1 MARKK
6 RFAPNDNNLA
16 IAYYRFSSHS
26 QNDASIDQQRDLAHE
41 WADAHGFKIVQ
52 EYEDAAISGTTDA
65 RPGFQ
70 QMLSEVAKIRPH
82 TLIMWKT
89 DRLGRDKY
97 VLAMAK
103 KKIRDAGCEIHLLAE
118 HIPTEGPEGVLIEGL
133 MEAMAEYYSRQ
144 LSQNIQRGMDYN
156 AQHALYNGHKLFGY
170 DVDRS
175 TKKYIPDPNTAPFV
189 QWAFGEYAS
198 GKPLKTI
205 AEEMNAQGLRTPRN
219 AKFSVNMLNK
229 MLKNRAYIGEY
240 HHGDITVAGGMPV
253 LVDEATFDRAQRR
266 FAENKRKGSQ
276 RAHGMDD
283 AEAPRYWLTG
293 KLYCGEC
300 GSTMQGVS
308 GTSKTGRKYYYY
320 YCSAQRRKECHLH
333 KARKQDLE
341 DMVLFALHNIV
352 DDEEN
357 VVALALDAAEY
368 YEKSHNDTAYLEA
381 LEAKR
386 REVEK
391 SLANLVKVIEKGV
404 VSDAVTERLT
414 QLEEQ
419 KSALNDA
426 IGTENVRVSLCE
438 DRHSIQAYFD
448 KFLHADVNDPEIRD
462 QVFEYFVDK
471 VYLYDDKLVVSMW
484 FSEDDK
490 QEITWRDWFSLDEYW
505 TDESPFV
512 KGGGV
517 EFDCFPLGS
526 TKQVLDEHLFLQRR
540 LRREMFALIHNRKAP
555 SWEETRD
562 GAFSRYSYKAKPV
575 SLPRRAS
582 VRHADYV
589 GMFSAHDSTGAVAA
603 DQLIHLI
610 RRRKVEV
617 KFDRVLQAGGT
628 EAVTETAASV
638 TDAQTAFTFTDSGIT
653 VEGSSDG
660 YECNGTVL
668 TIDAAGTYLL
678 SGSCTDGS
686 VKIKKGT
693 TGVRLILSG
702 LSLTSADT
710 APITCNKSSEVV
722 IVAADGTENVLTDA
736 AANNDE
742 SNSGNE
748 NAENAV
754 IKCKDG
760 SAVTLCGAGTLT
772 LNAYGKNGIKSG
784 ATTAEEGEA
793 SLTIR
798 ELTLNINASVNDA
811 INAEQYLAV
820 ESGTLNLATADVA
833 LHCDLIMDIGAEGT
847 DGPTIA
853 IAEACEGIEAAA
865 LSIRSGD
872 ISIVC
877 TDDCLN
883 AANSDLANYD
893 FAINISGGTI
903 VAYTTAG
910 DGFDSNGS
918 LTISGGSAGMGMNLS
933 TTQAYVTFGSAGIS
947 GTGNMGG
954 QPGSFGGMQPP
965 QNGGQPKSD
974 SKVSGNFQP
983 SDDFRPGDMTSNN
996 ISAAT
1001 ATAQAGSD
1009 NSSGNAI

>member
-1 MARKK
+1 
-6 RFAPNDNNLA
+6 
-16 IAYYRFSSHS
+16 
-26 QNDASIDQQRDLAHE
+26 
-41 WADAHGFKIVQ
+41 
-52 EYEDAAISGTTDA
+52 
-65 RPGFQ
+65 
-70 QMLSEVAKIRPH
+70 
-82 TLIMWKT
+82 
-89 DRLGRDKY
+89 
-97 VLAMAK
+97 
-103 KKIRDAGCEIHLLAE
+103 
-118 HIPTEGPEGVLIEGL
+118 
-133 MEAMAEYYSRQ
+133 
-144 LSQNIQRGMDYN
+144 
-156 AQHALYNGHKLFGY
+156 
-170 DVDRS
+170 
-175 TKKYIPDPNTAPFV
+175 
-189 QWAFGEYAS
+189 
-198 GKPLKTI
+198 
-205 AEEMNAQGLRTPRN
+205 
-219 AKFSVNMLNK
+219 
-229 MLKNRAYIGEY
+229 
-240 HHGDITVAGGMPV
+240 
-253 LVDEATFDRAQRR
+253 
-266 FAENKRKGSQ
+266 
-276 RAHGMDD
+276 
-283 AEAPRYWLTG
+283 
-293 KLYCGEC
+293 
-300 GSTMQGVS
+300 
-308 GTSKTGRKYYYY
+308 
-320 YCSAQRRKECHLH
+320 
-333 KARKQDLE
+333 
-341 DMVLFALHNIV
+341 
-352 DDEEN
+352 
-357 VVALALDAAEY
+357 
-368 YEKSHNDTAYLEA
+368 
-381 LEAKR
+381 
-386 REVEK
+386 
-391 SLANLVKVIEKGV
+391 
-404 VSDAVTERLT
+404 
-414 QLEEQ
+414 
-419 KSALNDA
+419 
-426 IGTENVRVSLCE
+426 
-438 DRHSIQAYFD
+438 
-448 KFLHADVNDPEIRD
+448 
-462 QVFEYFVDK
+462 
-471 VYLYDDKLVVSMW
+471 
-484 FSEDDK
+484 
-490 QEITWRDWFSLDEYW
+490 
-505 TDESPFV
+505 
-512 KGGGV
+512 
-517 EFDCFPLGS
+517 
-526 TKQVLDEHLFLQRR
+526 
-540 LRREMFALIHNRKAP
+540 
-555 SWEETRD
+555 
-562 GAFSRYSYKAKPV
+562 
-575 SLPRRAS
+575 
-582 VRHADYV
+582 
-589 GMFSAHDSTGAVAA
+589 MFSAHDSTGAVAA

-617 KFDRVLQAGGT
+617 KFNRVLQAGGT

-710 APITCNKSSEVV
+710 APITCNKSSEAV

-748 NAENAV
+748 IAEN
-754 IKCKDG
+754 
-760 SAVTLCGAGTLT
+760 AVTLCGAGTLT

-853 IAEACEGIEAAA
+853 IAEVCEGIEAAV

-893 FAINISGGTI
+893 FAINISGGNVTVWSGGNADNQPLDADGTI
-903 VAYTTAG
+903 AIT
-910 DGFDSNGS
+910 
-918 LTISGGSAGMGMNLS
+918 GGSAGMGMNLS

-996 ISAAT
+996 SMSSGGSAPSDGFGASLISAGSIMTILDPSGSTVYSADLNTDKTYTLSADSISAAA
-1001 ATAQAGSD
+1001 ATAQAGTSTAQNGGQPGQMPGSGSQPGQPGEGQQPGGDPPAMPGSD

>member
-1 MARKK
+1 M
-6 RFAPNDNNLA
+6 
-16 IAYYRFSSHS
+16 
-26 QNDASIDQQRDLAHE
+26 
-41 WADAHGFKIVQ
+41 
-52 EYEDAAISGTTDA
+52 
-65 RPGFQ
+65 
-70 QMLSEVAKIRPH
+70 
-82 TLIMWKT
+82 
-89 DRLGRDKY
+89 
-97 VLAMAK
+97 
-103 KKIRDAGCEIHLLAE
+103 
-118 HIPTEGPEGVLIEGL
+118 
-133 MEAMAEYYSRQ
+133 
-144 LSQNIQRGMDYN
+144 
-156 AQHALYNGHKLFGY
+156 
-170 DVDRS
+170 
-175 TKKYIPDPNTAPFV
+175 
-189 QWAFGEYAS
+189 
-198 GKPLKTI
+198 
-205 AEEMNAQGLRTPRN
+205 
-219 AKFSVNMLNK
+219 
-229 MLKNRAYIGEY
+229 
-240 HHGDITVAGGMPV
+240 
-253 LVDEATFDRAQRR
+253 
-266 FAENKRKGSQ
+266 
-276 RAHGMDD
+276 
-283 AEAPRYWLTG
+283 
-293 KLYCGEC
+293 
-300 GSTMQGVS
+300 
-308 GTSKTGRKYYYY
+308 
-320 YCSAQRRKECHLH
+320 
-333 KARKQDLE
+333 
-341 DMVLFALHNIV
+341 
-352 DDEEN
+352 
-357 VVALALDAAEY
+357 
-368 YEKSHNDTAYLEA
+368 
-381 LEAKR
+381 
-386 REVEK
+386 
-391 SLANLVKVIEKGV
+391 
-404 VSDAVTERLT
+404 
-414 QLEEQ
+414 
-419 KSALNDA
+419 
-426 IGTENVRVSLCE
+426 
-438 DRHSIQAYFD
+438 
-448 KFLHADVNDPEIRD
+448 
-462 QVFEYFVDK
+462 
-471 VYLYDDKLVVSMW
+471 
-484 FSEDDK
+484 
-490 QEITWRDWFSLDEYW
+490 
-505 TDESPFV
+505 
-512 KGGGV
+512 
-517 EFDCFPLGS
+517 
-526 TKQVLDEHLFLQRR
+526 
-540 LRREMFALIHNRKAP
+540 
-555 SWEETRD
+555 
-562 GAFSRYSYKAKPV
+562 
-575 SLPRRAS
+575 
-582 VRHADYV
+582 
-589 GMFSAHDSTGAVAA
+589 
-603 DQLIHLI
+603 
-610 RRRKVEV
+610 
-617 KFDRVLQAGGT
+617 
-628 EAVTETAASV
+628 
-638 TDAQTAFTFTDSGIT
+638 
-653 VEGSSDG
+653 
-660 YECNGTVL
+660 
-668 TIDAAGTYLL
+668 
-678 SGSCTDGS
+678 
-686 VKIKKGT
+686 
-693 TGVRLILSG
+693 RLILSG

>member
-1 MARKK
+1 
-6 RFAPNDNNLA
+6 
-16 IAYYRFSSHS
+16 
-26 QNDASIDQQRDLAHE
+26 
-41 WADAHGFKIVQ
+41 
-52 EYEDAAISGTTDA
+52 
-65 RPGFQ
+65 
-70 QMLSEVAKIRPH
+70 
-82 TLIMWKT
+82 
-89 DRLGRDKY
+89 
-97 VLAMAK
+97 
-103 KKIRDAGCEIHLLAE
+103 
-118 HIPTEGPEGVLIEGL
+118 
-133 MEAMAEYYSRQ
+133 
-144 LSQNIQRGMDYN
+144 
-156 AQHALYNGHKLFGY
+156 
-170 DVDRS
+170 
-175 TKKYIPDPNTAPFV
+175 
-189 QWAFGEYAS
+189 
-198 GKPLKTI
+198 
-205 AEEMNAQGLRTPRN
+205 
-219 AKFSVNMLNK
+219 
-229 MLKNRAYIGEY
+229 
-240 HHGDITVAGGMPV
+240 
-253 LVDEATFDRAQRR
+253 
-266 FAENKRKGSQ
+266 
-276 RAHGMDD
+276 
-283 AEAPRYWLTG
+283 
-293 KLYCGEC
+293 
-300 GSTMQGVS
+300 
-308 GTSKTGRKYYYY
+308 
-320 YCSAQRRKECHLH
+320 
-333 KARKQDLE
+333 
-341 DMVLFALHNIV
+341 
-352 DDEEN
+352 
-357 VVALALDAAEY
+357 
-368 YEKSHNDTAYLEA
+368 
-381 LEAKR
+381 
-386 REVEK
+386 
-391 SLANLVKVIEKGV
+391 
-404 VSDAVTERLT
+404 
-414 QLEEQ
+414 
-419 KSALNDA
+419 
-426 IGTENVRVSLCE
+426 
-438 DRHSIQAYFD
+438 
-448 KFLHADVNDPEIRD
+448 
-462 QVFEYFVDK
+462 
-471 VYLYDDKLVVSMW
+471 
-484 FSEDDK
+484 
-490 QEITWRDWFSLDEYW
+490 
-505 TDESPFV
+505 
-512 KGGGV
+512 
-517 EFDCFPLGS
+517 
-526 TKQVLDEHLFLQRR
+526 
-540 LRREMFALIHNRKAP
+540 
-555 SWEETRD
+555 
-562 GAFSRYSYKAKPV
+562 
-575 SLPRRAS
+575 
-582 VRHADYV
+582 
-589 GMFSAHDSTGAVAA
+589 MFSAHDSTGAVAA

-702 LSLTSADT
+702 LSLISADT

-798 ELTLNINASVNDA
+798 ELTLSINASVNDA

-893 FAINISGGTI
+893 FAINISGGNVT
-903 VAYTTAG
+903 VW
-910 DGFDSNGS
+910 
-918 LTISGGSAGMGMNLS
+918 SGGNADNQPLDADGTIAITGGTVLAAGSSAGMGMNLS

-947 GTGNMGG
+947 GMGNMGG

-983 SDDFRPGDMTSNN
+983 SDDFRPGDMASNN

-1001 ATAQAGSD
+1001 ATAQPGSG

>member
-1 MARKK
+1 
-6 RFAPNDNNLA
+6 
-16 IAYYRFSSHS
+16 
-26 QNDASIDQQRDLAHE
+26 
-41 WADAHGFKIVQ
+41 
-52 EYEDAAISGTTDA
+52 
-65 RPGFQ
+65 
-70 QMLSEVAKIRPH
+70 
-82 TLIMWKT
+82 
-89 DRLGRDKY
+89 
-97 VLAMAK
+97 
-103 KKIRDAGCEIHLLAE
+103 
-118 HIPTEGPEGVLIEGL
+118 
-133 MEAMAEYYSRQ
+133 
-144 LSQNIQRGMDYN
+144 
-156 AQHALYNGHKLFGY
+156 
-170 DVDRS
+170 
-175 TKKYIPDPNTAPFV
+175 
-189 QWAFGEYAS
+189 
-198 GKPLKTI
+198 
-205 AEEMNAQGLRTPRN
+205 
-219 AKFSVNMLNK
+219 
-229 MLKNRAYIGEY
+229 
-240 HHGDITVAGGMPV
+240 
-253 LVDEATFDRAQRR
+253 
-266 FAENKRKGSQ
+266 
-276 RAHGMDD
+276 
-283 AEAPRYWLTG
+283 
-293 KLYCGEC
+293 
-300 GSTMQGVS
+300 
-308 GTSKTGRKYYYY
+308 
-320 YCSAQRRKECHLH
+320 
-333 KARKQDLE
+333 
-341 DMVLFALHNIV
+341 
-352 DDEEN
+352 
-357 VVALALDAAEY
+357 
-368 YEKSHNDTAYLEA
+368 
-381 LEAKR
+381 
-386 REVEK
+386 
-391 SLANLVKVIEKGV
+391 
-404 VSDAVTERLT
+404 
-414 QLEEQ
+414 
-419 KSALNDA
+419 
-426 IGTENVRVSLCE
+426 
-438 DRHSIQAYFD
+438 
-448 KFLHADVNDPEIRD
+448 
-462 QVFEYFVDK
+462 
-471 VYLYDDKLVVSMW
+471 
-484 FSEDDK
+484 
-490 QEITWRDWFSLDEYW
+490 
-505 TDESPFV
+505 
-512 KGGGV
+512 
-517 EFDCFPLGS
+517 
-526 TKQVLDEHLFLQRR
+526 
-540 LRREMFALIHNRKAP
+540 
-555 SWEETRD
+555 
-562 GAFSRYSYKAKPV
+562 
-575 SLPRRAS
+575 
-582 VRHADYV
+582 
-589 GMFSAHDSTGAVAA
+589 MFSAHDSTGAVAA

-798 ELTLNINASVNDA
+798 ELTLSINASVNDA

-833 LHCDLIMDIGAEGT
+833 LHCELIMDIGAEGT

-883 AANSDLANYD
+883 AANFDLANYD

-933 TTQAYVTFGSAGIS
+933 TTQAYVIFGSAGIS
-947 GTGNMGG
+947 GMGNMGG

>member
-1 MARKK
+1 
-6 RFAPNDNNLA
+6 
-16 IAYYRFSSHS
+16 
-26 QNDASIDQQRDLAHE
+26 
-41 WADAHGFKIVQ
+41 
-52 EYEDAAISGTTDA
+52 
-65 RPGFQ
+65 
-70 QMLSEVAKIRPH
+70 
-82 TLIMWKT
+82 
-89 DRLGRDKY
+89 
-97 VLAMAK
+97 
-103 KKIRDAGCEIHLLAE
+103 
-118 HIPTEGPEGVLIEGL
+118 
-133 MEAMAEYYSRQ
+133 
-144 LSQNIQRGMDYN
+144 
-156 AQHALYNGHKLFGY
+156 
-170 DVDRS
+170 
-175 TKKYIPDPNTAPFV
+175 
-189 QWAFGEYAS
+189 
-198 GKPLKTI
+198 
-205 AEEMNAQGLRTPRN
+205 
-219 AKFSVNMLNK
+219 
-229 MLKNRAYIGEY
+229 
-240 HHGDITVAGGMPV
+240 
-253 LVDEATFDRAQRR
+253 
-266 FAENKRKGSQ
+266 
-276 RAHGMDD
+276 
-283 AEAPRYWLTG
+283 
-293 KLYCGEC
+293 
-300 GSTMQGVS
+300 
-308 GTSKTGRKYYYY
+308 
-320 YCSAQRRKECHLH
+320 
-333 KARKQDLE
+333 
-341 DMVLFALHNIV
+341 
-352 DDEEN
+352 
-357 VVALALDAAEY
+357 
-368 YEKSHNDTAYLEA
+368 
-381 LEAKR
+381 
-386 REVEK
+386 
-391 SLANLVKVIEKGV
+391 
-404 VSDAVTERLT
+404 
-414 QLEEQ
+414 
-419 KSALNDA
+419 
-426 IGTENVRVSLCE
+426 
-438 DRHSIQAYFD
+438 
-448 KFLHADVNDPEIRD
+448 
-462 QVFEYFVDK
+462 
-471 VYLYDDKLVVSMW
+471 
-484 FSEDDK
+484 
-490 QEITWRDWFSLDEYW
+490 
-505 TDESPFV
+505 
-512 KGGGV
+512 
-517 EFDCFPLGS
+517 
-526 TKQVLDEHLFLQRR
+526 
-540 LRREMFALIHNRKAP
+540 MFALIHNRKAP

-575 SLPRRAS
+575 SAERRAS

-589 GMFSAHDSTGAVAA
+589 GMFSAHDSTGAVAS

-660 YECNGTVL
+660 YECNGTVP

-693 TGVRLILSG
+693 TCVRLILSG

-798 ELTLNINASVNDA
+798 ELTLSINASVNDA

-1001 ATAQAGSD
+1001 ATAQNGGQPGQMPGSGSQPGQSGEGQQPGSG

>member
-1 MARKK
+1 
-6 RFAPNDNNLA
+6 
-16 IAYYRFSSHS
+16 
-26 QNDASIDQQRDLAHE
+26 
-41 WADAHGFKIVQ
+41 
-52 EYEDAAISGTTDA
+52 
-65 RPGFQ
+65 
-70 QMLSEVAKIRPH
+70 
-82 TLIMWKT
+82 
-89 DRLGRDKY
+89 
-97 VLAMAK
+97 
-103 KKIRDAGCEIHLLAE
+103 
-118 HIPTEGPEGVLIEGL
+118 
-133 MEAMAEYYSRQ
+133 
-144 LSQNIQRGMDYN
+144 
-156 AQHALYNGHKLFGY
+156 
-170 DVDRS
+170 
-175 TKKYIPDPNTAPFV
+175 
-189 QWAFGEYAS
+189 
-198 GKPLKTI
+198 
-205 AEEMNAQGLRTPRN
+205 
-219 AKFSVNMLNK
+219 
-229 MLKNRAYIGEY
+229 
-240 HHGDITVAGGMPV
+240 
-253 LVDEATFDRAQRR
+253 
-266 FAENKRKGSQ
+266 
-276 RAHGMDD
+276 
-283 AEAPRYWLTG
+283 
-293 KLYCGEC
+293 
-300 GSTMQGVS
+300 
-308 GTSKTGRKYYYY
+308 
-320 YCSAQRRKECHLH
+320 
-333 KARKQDLE
+333 
-341 DMVLFALHNIV
+341 
-352 DDEEN
+352 
-357 VVALALDAAEY
+357 
-368 YEKSHNDTAYLEA
+368 
-381 LEAKR
+381 
-386 REVEK
+386 
-391 SLANLVKVIEKGV
+391 
-404 VSDAVTERLT
+404 
-414 QLEEQ
+414 
-419 KSALNDA
+419 
-426 IGTENVRVSLCE
+426 
-438 DRHSIQAYFD
+438 
-448 KFLHADVNDPEIRD
+448 
-462 QVFEYFVDK
+462 
-471 VYLYDDKLVVSMW
+471 
-484 FSEDDK
+484 
-490 QEITWRDWFSLDEYW
+490 
-505 TDESPFV
+505 
-512 KGGGV
+512 
-517 EFDCFPLGS
+517 
-526 TKQVLDEHLFLQRR
+526 
-540 LRREMFALIHNRKAP
+540 MFALIHNRKAP
-555 SWEETRD
+555 SWEENRD

-575 SLPRRAS
+575 SAERRAS

-610 RRRKVEV
+610 RRRKVEA

-638 TDAQTAFTFTDSGIT
+638 TDAQTAFTFTDSGIN

-660 YECNGTVL
+660 YECNGTAL

-760 SAVTLCGAGTLT
+760 SAVTLCSAGTLT

-798 ELTLNINASVNDA
+798 ELTLSINASVNDA

-847 DGPTIA
+847 DGLTIA

-947 GTGNMGG
+947 GMGNMGG
-954 QPGSFGGMQPP
+954 QTGSFGGMQPP

-996 ISAAT
+996 SMSSGGSAPSDGFGASLISAGSIMTILDPSGSTVYSGEAACRAAFVFFSSADLNTDKTYTLSADSISAAT
-1001 ATAQAGSD
+1001 ATAQAGTSTAQNGGQLGQMPGSGSQPGQPGEWQQSGGDPPAMPGSD

>member
-1 MARKK
+1 
-6 RFAPNDNNLA
+6 
-16 IAYYRFSSHS
+16 
-26 QNDASIDQQRDLAHE
+26 
-41 WADAHGFKIVQ
+41 
-52 EYEDAAISGTTDA
+52 
-65 RPGFQ
+65 
-70 QMLSEVAKIRPH
+70 
-82 TLIMWKT
+82 
-89 DRLGRDKY
+89 
-97 VLAMAK
+97 
-103 KKIRDAGCEIHLLAE
+103 
-118 HIPTEGPEGVLIEGL
+118 
-133 MEAMAEYYSRQ
+133 
-144 LSQNIQRGMDYN
+144 
-156 AQHALYNGHKLFGY
+156 
-170 DVDRS
+170 
-175 TKKYIPDPNTAPFV
+175 
-189 QWAFGEYAS
+189 
-198 GKPLKTI
+198 
-205 AEEMNAQGLRTPRN
+205 
-219 AKFSVNMLNK
+219 
-229 MLKNRAYIGEY
+229 
-240 HHGDITVAGGMPV
+240 
-253 LVDEATFDRAQRR
+253 
-266 FAENKRKGSQ
+266 
-276 RAHGMDD
+276 
-283 AEAPRYWLTG
+283 
-293 KLYCGEC
+293 
-300 GSTMQGVS
+300 
-308 GTSKTGRKYYYY
+308 
-320 YCSAQRRKECHLH
+320 
-333 KARKQDLE
+333 
-341 DMVLFALHNIV
+341 
-352 DDEEN
+352 
-357 VVALALDAAEY
+357 
-368 YEKSHNDTAYLEA
+368 
-381 LEAKR
+381 
-386 REVEK
+386 
-391 SLANLVKVIEKGV
+391 
-404 VSDAVTERLT
+404 
-414 QLEEQ
+414 
-419 KSALNDA
+419 
-426 IGTENVRVSLCE
+426 
-438 DRHSIQAYFD
+438 
-448 KFLHADVNDPEIRD
+448 
-462 QVFEYFVDK
+462 
-471 VYLYDDKLVVSMW
+471 
-484 FSEDDK
+484 
-490 QEITWRDWFSLDEYW
+490 
-505 TDESPFV
+505 
-512 KGGGV
+512 
-517 EFDCFPLGS
+517 
-526 TKQVLDEHLFLQRR
+526 
-540 LRREMFALIHNRKAP
+540 MFALIHNRKAP

-575 SLPRRAS
+575 SVERRAS

-760 SAVTLCGAGTLT
+760 SAVTLCSAGTLT

-798 ELTLNINASVNDA
+798 ELTLSINASVNDA

-847 DGPTIA
+847 DGLTIA

-893 FAINISGGTI
+893 FAINISCGTI

-910 DGFDSNGS
+910 DGFDSNGN
-918 LTISGGSAGMGMNLS
+918 LTISGGNVTVWSGGNAYNQPLDADGTIAITGGSAGMGMNLS

-947 GTGNMGG
+947 GMGNM
-954 QPGSFGGMQPP
+954 
-965 QNGGQPKSD
+965 GGQPKSD

-996 ISAAT
+996 SMSSGGSAPSDGFGASLISAGSIMTILDPSGSTAYSGEAACRAAFVFFSSADLNTDKTYTLSAGSISAAT
-1001 ATAQAGSD
+1001 ATAQAGTSTAQNGGQPGQMPGSGSQPGQPGEGQQPGGDPPAMPGSD

>member
-1 MARKK
+1 
-6 RFAPNDNNLA
+6 
-16 IAYYRFSSHS
+16 
-26 QNDASIDQQRDLAHE
+26 
-41 WADAHGFKIVQ
+41 
-52 EYEDAAISGTTDA
+52 
-65 RPGFQ
+65 
-70 QMLSEVAKIRPH
+70 
-82 TLIMWKT
+82 
-89 DRLGRDKY
+89 
-97 VLAMAK
+97 
-103 KKIRDAGCEIHLLAE
+103 
-118 HIPTEGPEGVLIEGL
+118 
-133 MEAMAEYYSRQ
+133 
-144 LSQNIQRGMDYN
+144 
-156 AQHALYNGHKLFGY
+156 
-170 DVDRS
+170 
-175 TKKYIPDPNTAPFV
+175 
-189 QWAFGEYAS
+189 
-198 GKPLKTI
+198 
-205 AEEMNAQGLRTPRN
+205 
-219 AKFSVNMLNK
+219 
-229 MLKNRAYIGEY
+229 
-240 HHGDITVAGGMPV
+240 
-253 LVDEATFDRAQRR
+253 
-266 FAENKRKGSQ
+266 
-276 RAHGMDD
+276 
-283 AEAPRYWLTG
+283 
-293 KLYCGEC
+293 
-300 GSTMQGVS
+300 
-308 GTSKTGRKYYYY
+308 
-320 YCSAQRRKECHLH
+320 
-333 KARKQDLE
+333 
-341 DMVLFALHNIV
+341 
-352 DDEEN
+352 
-357 VVALALDAAEY
+357 
-368 YEKSHNDTAYLEA
+368 
-381 LEAKR
+381 
-386 REVEK
+386 
-391 SLANLVKVIEKGV
+391 
-404 VSDAVTERLT
+404 
-414 QLEEQ
+414 
-419 KSALNDA
+419 
-426 IGTENVRVSLCE
+426 
-438 DRHSIQAYFD
+438 
-448 KFLHADVNDPEIRD
+448 
-462 QVFEYFVDK
+462 
-471 VYLYDDKLVVSMW
+471 
-484 FSEDDK
+484 
-490 QEITWRDWFSLDEYW
+490 
-505 TDESPFV
+505 
-512 KGGGV
+512 
-517 EFDCFPLGS
+517 
-526 TKQVLDEHLFLQRR
+526 
-540 LRREMFALIHNRKAP
+540 
-555 SWEETRD
+555 
-562 GAFSRYSYKAKPV
+562 
-575 SLPRRAS
+575 
-582 VRHADYV
+582 
-589 GMFSAHDSTGAVAA
+589 MFSAHDSTGAVAA

-628 EAVTETAASV
+628 KAVTETAASV

-678 SGSCTDGS
+678 SGSCTDSS

-784 ATTAEEGEA
+784 ATTAEKGEV

-798 ELTLNINASVNDA
+798 ELTLSINASVNDA

-893 FAINISGGTI
+893 FAINISGGNVT
-903 VAYTTAG
+903 VW
-910 DGFDSNGS
+910 
-918 LTISGGSAGMGMNLS
+918 SGGNADNQPLDADGTIAITGDTVLAAGSSAGMGMNLS

-947 GTGNMGG
+947 GMGNMGG
-954 QPGSFGGMQPP
+954 QTGSFGGMQPP

-996 ISAAT
+996 SMSSGGSAPSDGFGASLISAGSIMTILAPSGSTVYSGEAACRAAFVFFSSADLNTGKTYTLSADSISAAT
-1001 ATAQAGSD
+1001 ATAQAGTSTAQNGGQPGQMPGSGSQPGQPGEGQQPGGDPPAMPGSD

>member
-1 MARKK
+1 MNTVIYARYSAGPRQTDQSIEGQLRVCTDFCKQRGLTVVDTYCDRHISGRTDERPEFQRLIADAKRKK
-6 RFAPNDNNLA
+6 FEAVVV
-16 IAYYRFSSHS
+16 Y
-26 QNDASIDQQRDLAHE
+26 
-41 WADAHGFKIVQ
+41 
-52 EYEDAAISGTTDA
+52 
-65 RPGFQ
+65 
-70 QMLSEVAKIRPH
+70 
-82 TLIMWKT
+82 KT
-89 DRLGRDKY
+89 DRFARNKY
-97 VLAMAK
+97 DSAVYKRELKRNGIQIFYA
-103 KKIRDAGCEIHLLAE
+103 AE
-118 HIPTEGPEGVLIEGL
+118 AIPDGPEGIILESLMEGL
-133 MEAMAEYYSRQ
+133 AEYYSAELAQ
-144 LSQNIQRGMDYN
+144 KIKRGMHESALKCQSTGSGRPLGYRVDEQKHFQIDPESAQTVQTIFEQYIKGESN
-156 AQHALYNGHKLFGY
+156 AAICELLNS
-170 DVDRS
+170 R
-175 TKKYIPDPNTAPFV
+175 
-189 QWAFGEYAS
+189 
-198 GKPLKTI
+198 
-205 AEEMNAQGLRTPRN
+205 GLRTAQGKP
-219 AKFSVNMLNK
+219 FNK
-229 MLKNRAYIGEY
+229 NSINRIIKNRKYIGEY
-240 HHGDITVAGGMPV
+240 RYHDIVVEGGIPAIISKDTFNLAQAEMERRRTRKAPKSPKAEYLLAGRLFCGHC
-253 LVDEATFDRAQRR
+253 
-266 FAENKRKGSQ
+266 KG
-276 RAHGMDD
+276 
-283 AEAPRYWLTG
+283 P
-293 KLYCGEC
+293 
-300 GSTMQGVS
+300 MQGVS
-308 GTSKTGRKYYYY
+308 GTGKSGNKWYYY
-320 YCSAQRRKECHLH
+320 YCGNTRGKNKTCDKKQVSRDRLERAVVDFTVRYILQEEVLEEL
-333 KARKQDLE
+333 ARKVHAAQERQNDTASEIAFYEKKLADNKKSIANVLRAIESGAATQTLPARLQELE
-341 DMVLFALHNIV
+341 NEQAVILGELSFLKGKRLAFTEDQILFALMKH
-352 DDEEN
+352 
-357 VVALALDAAEY
+357 
-368 YEKSHNDTAYLEA
+368 LEPYPG
-381 LEAKR
+381 EPEQDYR
-386 REVEK
+386 RRII
-391 SLANLVKVIEKGV
+391 SDF
-404 VSDAVTERLT
+404 VSE
-414 QLEEQ
+414 
-419 KSALNDA
+419 
-426 IGTENVRVSLCE
+426 
-438 DRHSIQAYFD
+438 
-448 KFLHADVNDPEIRD
+448 
-462 QVFEYFVDK
+462 
-471 VYLYDDKLVVSMW
+471 VYLYDDQLLIYFNIS
-484 FSEDDK
+484 SEDGKLKSADLSNI
-490 QEITWRDWFSLDEYW
+490 EC
-505 TDESPFV
+505 
-512 KGGGV
+512 G
-517 EFDCFPLGS
+517 EFDEGLISS

-540 LRREMFALIHNRKAP
+540 LRREVFALIHNRKAP

-575 SLPRRAS
+575 SAERRAS
-582 VRHADYV
+582 VCHADYV

-610 RRRKVEV
+610 RHRKVEV

-702 LSLTSADT
+702 LSLISADT

-798 ELTLNINASVNDA
+798 ELTLSINASVNDA

-820 ESGTLNLATADVA
+820 ESDTLNLATADVA

-918 LTISGGSAGMGMNLS
+918 LTISGGNVTVWSGGNADNQPLDADGTIAITGGSAGMGMNLS

-947 GTGNMGG
+947 GMGNMGG

-1001 ATAQAGSD
+1001 ATAQAGSG

>member
-1 MARKK
+1 
-6 RFAPNDNNLA
+6 
-16 IAYYRFSSHS
+16 
-26 QNDASIDQQRDLAHE
+26 
-41 WADAHGFKIVQ
+41 
-52 EYEDAAISGTTDA
+52 
-65 RPGFQ
+65 
-70 QMLSEVAKIRPH
+70 
-82 TLIMWKT
+82 
-89 DRLGRDKY
+89 
-97 VLAMAK
+97 
-103 KKIRDAGCEIHLLAE
+103 
-118 HIPTEGPEGVLIEGL
+118 
-133 MEAMAEYYSRQ
+133 
-144 LSQNIQRGMDYN
+144 
-156 AQHALYNGHKLFGY
+156 
-170 DVDRS
+170 
-175 TKKYIPDPNTAPFV
+175 
-189 QWAFGEYAS
+189 
-198 GKPLKTI
+198 
-205 AEEMNAQGLRTPRN
+205 
-219 AKFSVNMLNK
+219 
-229 MLKNRAYIGEY
+229 
-240 HHGDITVAGGMPV
+240 
-253 LVDEATFDRAQRR
+253 
-266 FAENKRKGSQ
+266 
-276 RAHGMDD
+276 
-283 AEAPRYWLTG
+283 
-293 KLYCGEC
+293 
-300 GSTMQGVS
+300 
-308 GTSKTGRKYYYY
+308 
-320 YCSAQRRKECHLH
+320 
-333 KARKQDLE
+333 
-341 DMVLFALHNIV
+341 
-352 DDEEN
+352 
-357 VVALALDAAEY
+357 
-368 YEKSHNDTAYLEA
+368 
-381 LEAKR
+381 
-386 REVEK
+386 
-391 SLANLVKVIEKGV
+391 
-404 VSDAVTERLT
+404 
-414 QLEEQ
+414 
-419 KSALNDA
+419 
-426 IGTENVRVSLCE
+426 
-438 DRHSIQAYFD
+438 
-448 KFLHADVNDPEIRD
+448 
-462 QVFEYFVDK
+462 
-471 VYLYDDKLVVSMW
+471 
-484 FSEDDK
+484 
-490 QEITWRDWFSLDEYW
+490 
-505 TDESPFV
+505 
-512 KGGGV
+512 
-517 EFDCFPLGS
+517 
-526 TKQVLDEHLFLQRR
+526 
-540 LRREMFALIHNRKAP
+540 MFALIHNRKAP
-555 SWEETRD
+555 SWEENRD

-610 RRRKVEV
+610 RHRKVEV

-798 ELTLNINASVNDA
+798 ELTLSINASVNDA

-833 LHCDLIMDIGAEGT
+833 LHCDLIMDIGAEET

-883 AANSDLANYD
+883 AANFDLANYE
-893 FAINISGGTI
+893 ISP
-903 VAYTTAG
+903 
-910 DGFDSNGS
+910 S
-918 LTISGGSAGMGMNLS
+918 IS
-933 TTQAYVTFGSAGIS
+933 
-947 GTGNMGG
+947 
-954 QPGSFGGMQPP
+954 P
-965 QNGGQPKSD
+965 
-974 SKVSGNFQP
+974 
-983 SDDFRPGDMTSNN
+983 
-996 ISAAT
+996 AAM
-1001 ATAQAGSD
+1001 
-1009 NSSGNAI
+1009 

>member
-1 MARKK
+1 
-6 RFAPNDNNLA
+6 
-16 IAYYRFSSHS
+16 
-26 QNDASIDQQRDLAHE
+26 
-41 WADAHGFKIVQ
+41 
-52 EYEDAAISGTTDA
+52 
-65 RPGFQ
+65 
-70 QMLSEVAKIRPH
+70 
-82 TLIMWKT
+82 
-89 DRLGRDKY
+89 
-97 VLAMAK
+97 
-103 KKIRDAGCEIHLLAE
+103 
-118 HIPTEGPEGVLIEGL
+118 
-133 MEAMAEYYSRQ
+133 
-144 LSQNIQRGMDYN
+144 
-156 AQHALYNGHKLFGY
+156 
-170 DVDRS
+170 
-175 TKKYIPDPNTAPFV
+175 
-189 QWAFGEYAS
+189 
-198 GKPLKTI
+198 
-205 AEEMNAQGLRTPRN
+205 
-219 AKFSVNMLNK
+219 
-229 MLKNRAYIGEY
+229 
-240 HHGDITVAGGMPV
+240 
-253 LVDEATFDRAQRR
+253 
-266 FAENKRKGSQ
+266 
-276 RAHGMDD
+276 
-283 AEAPRYWLTG
+283 
-293 KLYCGEC
+293 
-300 GSTMQGVS
+300 
-308 GTSKTGRKYYYY
+308 
-320 YCSAQRRKECHLH
+320 
-333 KARKQDLE
+333 
-341 DMVLFALHNIV
+341 
-352 DDEEN
+352 
-357 VVALALDAAEY
+357 
-368 YEKSHNDTAYLEA
+368 
-381 LEAKR
+381 
-386 REVEK
+386 
-391 SLANLVKVIEKGV
+391 
-404 VSDAVTERLT
+404 
-414 QLEEQ
+414 
-419 KSALNDA
+419 
-426 IGTENVRVSLCE
+426 
-438 DRHSIQAYFD
+438 
-448 KFLHADVNDPEIRD
+448 
-462 QVFEYFVDK
+462 
-471 VYLYDDKLVVSMW
+471 
-484 FSEDDK
+484 
-490 QEITWRDWFSLDEYW
+490 
-505 TDESPFV
+505 
-512 KGGGV
+512 
-517 EFDCFPLGS
+517 
-526 TKQVLDEHLFLQRR
+526 
-540 LRREMFALIHNRKAP
+540 
-555 SWEETRD
+555 
-562 GAFSRYSYKAKPV
+562 
-575 SLPRRAS
+575 
-582 VRHADYV
+582 
-589 GMFSAHDSTGAVAA
+589 MFSAHDSTGAVAA

-610 RRRKVEV
+610 RHRKVEV

-760 SAVTLCGAGTLT
+760 SAVTLCSAGTLT

-947 GTGNMGG
+947 GMGNMGG

-996 ISAAT
+996 SMSSGGSAPSDGFGASLISAGSIMTILDPSGSTVYSGEAACRAAFVFFSSADLNTDKTYTLSADSISAAT
-1001 ATAQAGSD
+1001 ATAQAGTSTAQNGGQPGQMPGSGSQPGQPGEGQQPGGDPPAMPGSD

>member
-1 MARKK
+1 
-6 RFAPNDNNLA
+6 
-16 IAYYRFSSHS
+16 
-26 QNDASIDQQRDLAHE
+26 
-41 WADAHGFKIVQ
+41 
-52 EYEDAAISGTTDA
+52 
-65 RPGFQ
+65 
-70 QMLSEVAKIRPH
+70 
-82 TLIMWKT
+82 
-89 DRLGRDKY
+89 
-97 VLAMAK
+97 
-103 KKIRDAGCEIHLLAE
+103 
-118 HIPTEGPEGVLIEGL
+118 
-133 MEAMAEYYSRQ
+133 
-144 LSQNIQRGMDYN
+144 
-156 AQHALYNGHKLFGY
+156 
-170 DVDRS
+170 
-175 TKKYIPDPNTAPFV
+175 
-189 QWAFGEYAS
+189 
-198 GKPLKTI
+198 
-205 AEEMNAQGLRTPRN
+205 
-219 AKFSVNMLNK
+219 
-229 MLKNRAYIGEY
+229 
-240 HHGDITVAGGMPV
+240 
-253 LVDEATFDRAQRR
+253 
-266 FAENKRKGSQ
+266 
-276 RAHGMDD
+276 
-283 AEAPRYWLTG
+283 
-293 KLYCGEC
+293 
-300 GSTMQGVS
+300 
-308 GTSKTGRKYYYY
+308 
-320 YCSAQRRKECHLH
+320 
-333 KARKQDLE
+333 
-341 DMVLFALHNIV
+341 
-352 DDEEN
+352 
-357 VVALALDAAEY
+357 
-368 YEKSHNDTAYLEA
+368 
-381 LEAKR
+381 
-386 REVEK
+386 
-391 SLANLVKVIEKGV
+391 
-404 VSDAVTERLT
+404 
-414 QLEEQ
+414 
-419 KSALNDA
+419 
-426 IGTENVRVSLCE
+426 
-438 DRHSIQAYFD
+438 
-448 KFLHADVNDPEIRD
+448 
-462 QVFEYFVDK
+462 
-471 VYLYDDKLVVSMW
+471 
-484 FSEDDK
+484 
-490 QEITWRDWFSLDEYW
+490 
-505 TDESPFV
+505 
-512 KGGGV
+512 
-517 EFDCFPLGS
+517 
-526 TKQVLDEHLFLQRR
+526 
-540 LRREMFALIHNRKAP
+540 
-555 SWEETRD
+555 
-562 GAFSRYSYKAKPV
+562 
-575 SLPRRAS
+575 
-582 VRHADYV
+582 
-589 GMFSAHDSTGAVAA
+589 MFSAHDSTGAVAA

-710 APITCNKSSEVV
+710 APITCNKLSEVV

-798 ELTLNINASVNDA
+798 ELTLSINASVNDA

-872 ISIVC
+872 ISIVS

-893 FAINISGGTI
+893 FAINISCCNVTVWSGGNADNQPLDADGTI
-903 VAYTTAG
+903 AIT
-910 DGFDSNGS
+910 
-918 LTISGGSAGMGMNLS
+918 GGSAGMGMNLS

-947 GTGNMGG
+947 GMGNMGG

-974 SKVSGNFQP
+974 SQVSGNFRP

-996 ISAAT
+996 SMSSGGSAPSDGFGASLISAGSIMTILDPSGSTVYSGEAACRAAFVFFSSADLNTDKTYTLSADSISAAT
-1001 ATAQAGSD
+1001 ATAQAGTSTAQNGGQPGQMPGSG

>member
-1 MARKK
+1 
-6 RFAPNDNNLA
+6 
-16 IAYYRFSSHS
+16 
-26 QNDASIDQQRDLAHE
+26 
-41 WADAHGFKIVQ
+41 
-52 EYEDAAISGTTDA
+52 
-65 RPGFQ
+65 
-70 QMLSEVAKIRPH
+70 
-82 TLIMWKT
+82 
-89 DRLGRDKY
+89 
-97 VLAMAK
+97 
-103 KKIRDAGCEIHLLAE
+103 
-118 HIPTEGPEGVLIEGL
+118 
-133 MEAMAEYYSRQ
+133 
-144 LSQNIQRGMDYN
+144 
-156 AQHALYNGHKLFGY
+156 
-170 DVDRS
+170 
-175 TKKYIPDPNTAPFV
+175 
-189 QWAFGEYAS
+189 
-198 GKPLKTI
+198 
-205 AEEMNAQGLRTPRN
+205 
-219 AKFSVNMLNK
+219 
-229 MLKNRAYIGEY
+229 
-240 HHGDITVAGGMPV
+240 
-253 LVDEATFDRAQRR
+253 
-266 FAENKRKGSQ
+266 
-276 RAHGMDD
+276 
-283 AEAPRYWLTG
+283 
-293 KLYCGEC
+293 
-300 GSTMQGVS
+300 
-308 GTSKTGRKYYYY
+308 
-320 YCSAQRRKECHLH
+320 
-333 KARKQDLE
+333 
-341 DMVLFALHNIV
+341 
-352 DDEEN
+352 
-357 VVALALDAAEY
+357 
-368 YEKSHNDTAYLEA
+368 
-381 LEAKR
+381 
-386 REVEK
+386 
-391 SLANLVKVIEKGV
+391 
-404 VSDAVTERLT
+404 
-414 QLEEQ
+414 
-419 KSALNDA
+419 
-426 IGTENVRVSLCE
+426 
-438 DRHSIQAYFD
+438 
-448 KFLHADVNDPEIRD
+448 
-462 QVFEYFVDK
+462 
-471 VYLYDDKLVVSMW
+471 
-484 FSEDDK
+484 
-490 QEITWRDWFSLDEYW
+490 
-505 TDESPFV
+505 
-512 KGGGV
+512 
-517 EFDCFPLGS
+517 
-526 TKQVLDEHLFLQRR
+526 
-540 LRREMFALIHNRKAP
+540 MFALIHNRKAP

-575 SLPRRAS
+575 SVERRAS

-760 SAVTLCGAGTLT
+760 SAVTLCSAGTLT

-798 ELTLNINASVNDA
+798 ELTLSINASVNDA

-847 DGPTIA
+847 DGLTIA

-947 GTGNMGG
+947 GMGNMGG

-996 ISAAT
+996 SMSSGGSAPSDGFGASLISAGSIMTILDPSGSTVYSGEAACRAAFVFFSSADLNTDKTYTLSADSISAAT
-1001 ATAQAGSD
+1001 ATAQAGTSTAQNGGQPGQMPGSGSQPGQPGEGQQPGGDPPAMPGSD

>member
-1 MARKK
+1 M
-6 RFAPNDNNLA
+6 
-16 IAYYRFSSHS
+16 
-26 QNDASIDQQRDLAHE
+26 
-41 WADAHGFKIVQ
+41 
-52 EYEDAAISGTTDA
+52 
-65 RPGFQ
+65 
-70 QMLSEVAKIRPH
+70 
-82 TLIMWKT
+82 
-89 DRLGRDKY
+89 
-97 VLAMAK
+97 
-103 KKIRDAGCEIHLLAE
+103 
-118 HIPTEGPEGVLIEGL
+118 
-133 MEAMAEYYSRQ
+133 
-144 LSQNIQRGMDYN
+144 
-156 AQHALYNGHKLFGY
+156 
-170 DVDRS
+170 
-175 TKKYIPDPNTAPFV
+175 
-189 QWAFGEYAS
+189 
-198 GKPLKTI
+198 
-205 AEEMNAQGLRTPRN
+205 
-219 AKFSVNMLNK
+219 
-229 MLKNRAYIGEY
+229 
-240 HHGDITVAGGMPV
+240 
-253 LVDEATFDRAQRR
+253 
-266 FAENKRKGSQ
+266 
-276 RAHGMDD
+276 
-283 AEAPRYWLTG
+283 RY
-293 KLYCGEC
+293 
-300 GSTMQGVS
+300 
-308 GTSKTGRKYYYY
+308 
-320 YCSAQRRKECHLH
+320 
-333 KARKQDLE
+333 
-341 DMVLFALHNIV
+341 
-352 DDEEN
+352 
-357 VVALALDAAEY
+357 
-368 YEKSHNDTAYLEA
+368 
-381 LEAKR
+381 
-386 REVEK
+386 
-391 SLANLVKVIEKGV
+391 
-404 VSDAVTERLT
+404 
-414 QLEEQ
+414 
-419 KSALNDA
+419 
-426 IGTENVRVSLCE
+426 
-438 DRHSIQAYFD
+438 
-448 KFLHADVNDPEIRD
+448 
-462 QVFEYFVDK
+462 
-471 VYLYDDKLVVSMW
+471 
-484 FSEDDK
+484 
-490 QEITWRDWFSLDEYW
+490 
-505 TDESPFV
+505 
-512 KGGGV
+512 
-517 EFDCFPLGS
+517 
-526 TKQVLDEHLFLQRR
+526 
-540 LRREMFALIHNRKAP
+540 
-555 SWEETRD
+555 
-562 GAFSRYSYKAKPV
+562 
-575 SLPRRAS
+575 
-582 VRHADYV
+582 ADYV

-610 RRRKVEV
+610 RHRKVEV

-722 IVAADGTENVLTDA
+722 IVAADGTESVLTDA

-798 ELTLNINASVNDA
+798 ELTLSINASVNDA

-893 FAINISGGTI
+893 FAINISGGNVT
-903 VAYTTAG
+903 VW
-910 DGFDSNGS
+910 
-918 LTISGGSAGMGMNLS
+918 SGGNADNQPLDADGTIAITGGTVLAADSSAGMGMNLS
-933 TTQAYVTFGSAGIS
+933 TTQAYVIFGSAGIS
-947 GTGNMGG
+947 GMGNMGG

>member
-1 MARKK
+1 
-6 RFAPNDNNLA
+6 
-16 IAYYRFSSHS
+16 
-26 QNDASIDQQRDLAHE
+26 
-41 WADAHGFKIVQ
+41 
-52 EYEDAAISGTTDA
+52 
-65 RPGFQ
+65 
-70 QMLSEVAKIRPH
+70 
-82 TLIMWKT
+82 
-89 DRLGRDKY
+89 
-97 VLAMAK
+97 
-103 KKIRDAGCEIHLLAE
+103 
-118 HIPTEGPEGVLIEGL
+118 
-133 MEAMAEYYSRQ
+133 
-144 LSQNIQRGMDYN
+144 
-156 AQHALYNGHKLFGY
+156 
-170 DVDRS
+170 
-175 TKKYIPDPNTAPFV
+175 
-189 QWAFGEYAS
+189 
-198 GKPLKTI
+198 
-205 AEEMNAQGLRTPRN
+205 
-219 AKFSVNMLNK
+219 
-229 MLKNRAYIGEY
+229 
-240 HHGDITVAGGMPV
+240 
-253 LVDEATFDRAQRR
+253 
-266 FAENKRKGSQ
+266 
-276 RAHGMDD
+276 
-283 AEAPRYWLTG
+283 
-293 KLYCGEC
+293 
-300 GSTMQGVS
+300 
-308 GTSKTGRKYYYY
+308 
-320 YCSAQRRKECHLH
+320 
-333 KARKQDLE
+333 
-341 DMVLFALHNIV
+341 
-352 DDEEN
+352 
-357 VVALALDAAEY
+357 
-368 YEKSHNDTAYLEA
+368 
-381 LEAKR
+381 
-386 REVEK
+386 
-391 SLANLVKVIEKGV
+391 
-404 VSDAVTERLT
+404 
-414 QLEEQ
+414 
-419 KSALNDA
+419 
-426 IGTENVRVSLCE
+426 
-438 DRHSIQAYFD
+438 
-448 KFLHADVNDPEIRD
+448 
-462 QVFEYFVDK
+462 
-471 VYLYDDKLVVSMW
+471 
-484 FSEDDK
+484 
-490 QEITWRDWFSLDEYW
+490 
-505 TDESPFV
+505 
-512 KGGGV
+512 
-517 EFDCFPLGS
+517 
-526 TKQVLDEHLFLQRR
+526 
-540 LRREMFALIHNRKAP
+540 MFALIHNRKAP
-555 SWEETRD
+555 SWEETRG

-575 SLPRRAS
+575 SAERRAS

-710 APITCNKSSEVV
+710 APITCNKSSEAV

-742 SNSGNE
+742 SNSSNE
-748 NAENAV
+748 IAENAV
-754 IKCKDG
+754 INCKDG

-893 FAINISGGTI
+893 FAINISGGNVTVWSGGNADNQPLDADGTI
-903 VAYTTAG
+903 AIT
-910 DGFDSNGS
+910 
-918 LTISGGSAGMGMNLS
+918 GGSAGMGMNLS

-947 GTGNMGG
+947 GMGNM
-954 QPGSFGGMQPP
+954 
-965 QNGGQPKSD
+965 GGQPKSD
-974 SKVSGNFQP
+974 SQASGNFRP
-983 SDDFRPGDMTSNN
+983 SDDFRHGDMTSNN
-996 ISAAT
+996 SMSSGGSAPSDGFGASLISAGSIMTILDPSGSTVYSGEAACRAAFVFFSSADLNTDKTYTLSADSISAAT
-1001 ATAQAGSD
+1001 ATAQAGTSTAQNGGQPGQMPGSGSQPGQPGEGQQPGGDPPAMPGSD

>member
-1 MARKK
+1 
-6 RFAPNDNNLA
+6 
-16 IAYYRFSSHS
+16 
-26 QNDASIDQQRDLAHE
+26 
-41 WADAHGFKIVQ
+41 
-52 EYEDAAISGTTDA
+52 
-65 RPGFQ
+65 
-70 QMLSEVAKIRPH
+70 
-82 TLIMWKT
+82 
-89 DRLGRDKY
+89 
-97 VLAMAK
+97 
-103 KKIRDAGCEIHLLAE
+103 
-118 HIPTEGPEGVLIEGL
+118 
-133 MEAMAEYYSRQ
+133 
-144 LSQNIQRGMDYN
+144 
-156 AQHALYNGHKLFGY
+156 
-170 DVDRS
+170 
-175 TKKYIPDPNTAPFV
+175 
-189 QWAFGEYAS
+189 
-198 GKPLKTI
+198 
-205 AEEMNAQGLRTPRN
+205 
-219 AKFSVNMLNK
+219 
-229 MLKNRAYIGEY
+229 
-240 HHGDITVAGGMPV
+240 
-253 LVDEATFDRAQRR
+253 
-266 FAENKRKGSQ
+266 
-276 RAHGMDD
+276 
-283 AEAPRYWLTG
+283 
-293 KLYCGEC
+293 
-300 GSTMQGVS
+300 
-308 GTSKTGRKYYYY
+308 
-320 YCSAQRRKECHLH
+320 
-333 KARKQDLE
+333 
-341 DMVLFALHNIV
+341 
-352 DDEEN
+352 
-357 VVALALDAAEY
+357 
-368 YEKSHNDTAYLEA
+368 
-381 LEAKR
+381 
-386 REVEK
+386 
-391 SLANLVKVIEKGV
+391 
-404 VSDAVTERLT
+404 
-414 QLEEQ
+414 
-419 KSALNDA
+419 
-426 IGTENVRVSLCE
+426 
-438 DRHSIQAYFD
+438 
-448 KFLHADVNDPEIRD
+448 
-462 QVFEYFVDK
+462 
-471 VYLYDDKLVVSMW
+471 
-484 FSEDDK
+484 
-490 QEITWRDWFSLDEYW
+490 
-505 TDESPFV
+505 
-512 KGGGV
+512 
-517 EFDCFPLGS
+517 
-526 TKQVLDEHLFLQRR
+526 
-540 LRREMFALIHNRKAP
+540 
-555 SWEETRD
+555 
-562 GAFSRYSYKAKPV
+562 
-575 SLPRRAS
+575 

-617 KFDRVLQAGGT
+617 KFNRVLQAGGT

-710 APITCNKSSEVV
+710 APITCNKSSEAV

-748 NAENAV
+748 IAEN
-754 IKCKDG
+754 
-760 SAVTLCGAGTLT
+760 AVTLCGAGTLT

-798 ELTLNINASVNDA
+798 ELTLSINASVNDA

-865 LSIRSGD
+865 LNIRSGD
-872 ISIVC
+872 ISIVS
-877 TDDCLN
+877 TGDCLN
-883 AANSDLANYD
+883 AANPDLANYD

-918 LTISGGSAGMGMNLS
+918 LTISGGNVTVWSGGNADNQPLDADGTIAITGGSAGMGMNLS

-947 GTGNMGG
+947 GMGNMGG

-1001 ATAQAGSD
+1001 ATAQAGTSTAQNGGQPGQMPGSD

>member
-1 MARKK
+1 
-6 RFAPNDNNLA
+6 
-16 IAYYRFSSHS
+16 
-26 QNDASIDQQRDLAHE
+26 
-41 WADAHGFKIVQ
+41 
-52 EYEDAAISGTTDA
+52 
-65 RPGFQ
+65 
-70 QMLSEVAKIRPH
+70 
-82 TLIMWKT
+82 
-89 DRLGRDKY
+89 
-97 VLAMAK
+97 
-103 KKIRDAGCEIHLLAE
+103 
-118 HIPTEGPEGVLIEGL
+118 
-133 MEAMAEYYSRQ
+133 
-144 LSQNIQRGMDYN
+144 
-156 AQHALYNGHKLFGY
+156 
-170 DVDRS
+170 
-175 TKKYIPDPNTAPFV
+175 
-189 QWAFGEYAS
+189 
-198 GKPLKTI
+198 
-205 AEEMNAQGLRTPRN
+205 
-219 AKFSVNMLNK
+219 
-229 MLKNRAYIGEY
+229 
-240 HHGDITVAGGMPV
+240 
-253 LVDEATFDRAQRR
+253 
-266 FAENKRKGSQ
+266 
-276 RAHGMDD
+276 
-283 AEAPRYWLTG
+283 
-293 KLYCGEC
+293 
-300 GSTMQGVS
+300 
-308 GTSKTGRKYYYY
+308 
-320 YCSAQRRKECHLH
+320 
-333 KARKQDLE
+333 
-341 DMVLFALHNIV
+341 
-352 DDEEN
+352 
-357 VVALALDAAEY
+357 
-368 YEKSHNDTAYLEA
+368 
-381 LEAKR
+381 
-386 REVEK
+386 
-391 SLANLVKVIEKGV
+391 
-404 VSDAVTERLT
+404 
-414 QLEEQ
+414 
-419 KSALNDA
+419 
-426 IGTENVRVSLCE
+426 
-438 DRHSIQAYFD
+438 
-448 KFLHADVNDPEIRD
+448 
-462 QVFEYFVDK
+462 
-471 VYLYDDKLVVSMW
+471 
-484 FSEDDK
+484 
-490 QEITWRDWFSLDEYW
+490 
-505 TDESPFV
+505 
-512 KGGGV
+512 
-517 EFDCFPLGS
+517 
-526 TKQVLDEHLFLQRR
+526 
-540 LRREMFALIHNRKAP
+540 MFALIHNRKAP

-575 SLPRRAS
+575 SAERRAS
-582 VRHADYV
+582 VCHADYV

-638 TDAQTAFTFTDSGIT
+638 TDAQTAFTFTDSGIN

-798 ELTLNINASVNDA
+798 ELTLSINASVNDA

-918 LTISGGSAGMGMNLS
+918 LTISGGNVTVWSGGNADNQPLDADGTIAITGGTVLAAGSSAGMGMNLS
-933 TTQAYVTFGSAGIS
+933 TTQAYVIFGSAGIS
-947 GTGNMGG
+947 GMGNMGG

-974 SKVSGNFQP
+974 SQVSGNFQP
-983 SDDFRPGDMTSNN
+983 SDDFRPGDMASNN
-996 ISAAT
+996 SMSSGGSAPSDGFGASLISADSISAAT
-1001 ATAQAGSD
+1001 ATAQNGGQPGQMPGSGSQPGQSGEGQQPGSD

>member
-1 MARKK
+1 
-6 RFAPNDNNLA
+6 
-16 IAYYRFSSHS
+16 
-26 QNDASIDQQRDLAHE
+26 
-41 WADAHGFKIVQ
+41 
-52 EYEDAAISGTTDA
+52 
-65 RPGFQ
+65 
-70 QMLSEVAKIRPH
+70 
-82 TLIMWKT
+82 
-89 DRLGRDKY
+89 
-97 VLAMAK
+97 
-103 KKIRDAGCEIHLLAE
+103 
-118 HIPTEGPEGVLIEGL
+118 
-133 MEAMAEYYSRQ
+133 
-144 LSQNIQRGMDYN
+144 
-156 AQHALYNGHKLFGY
+156 
-170 DVDRS
+170 
-175 TKKYIPDPNTAPFV
+175 
-189 QWAFGEYAS
+189 
-198 GKPLKTI
+198 
-205 AEEMNAQGLRTPRN
+205 
-219 AKFSVNMLNK
+219 
-229 MLKNRAYIGEY
+229 
-240 HHGDITVAGGMPV
+240 
-253 LVDEATFDRAQRR
+253 
-266 FAENKRKGSQ
+266 
-276 RAHGMDD
+276 
-283 AEAPRYWLTG
+283 
-293 KLYCGEC
+293 
-300 GSTMQGVS
+300 
-308 GTSKTGRKYYYY
+308 
-320 YCSAQRRKECHLH
+320 
-333 KARKQDLE
+333 
-341 DMVLFALHNIV
+341 
-352 DDEEN
+352 
-357 VVALALDAAEY
+357 
-368 YEKSHNDTAYLEA
+368 
-381 LEAKR
+381 
-386 REVEK
+386 
-391 SLANLVKVIEKGV
+391 
-404 VSDAVTERLT
+404 
-414 QLEEQ
+414 
-419 KSALNDA
+419 
-426 IGTENVRVSLCE
+426 
-438 DRHSIQAYFD
+438 
-448 KFLHADVNDPEIRD
+448 
-462 QVFEYFVDK
+462 
-471 VYLYDDKLVVSMW
+471 
-484 FSEDDK
+484 
-490 QEITWRDWFSLDEYW
+490 
-505 TDESPFV
+505 
-512 KGGGV
+512 
-517 EFDCFPLGS
+517 
-526 TKQVLDEHLFLQRR
+526 
-540 LRREMFALIHNRKAP
+540 
-555 SWEETRD
+555 
-562 GAFSRYSYKAKPV
+562 
-575 SLPRRAS
+575 
-582 VRHADYV
+582 
-589 GMFSAHDSTGAVAA
+589 MFSAHDSTGAVAA

-638 TDAQTAFTFTDSGIT
+638 TNAQTAFTFTDSGIT
-653 VEGSSDG
+653 VEGSSEG

-820 ESGTLNLATADVA
+820 EIGTLNLATADVT

-947 GTGNMGG
+947 GMGNM
-954 QPGSFGGMQPP
+954 
-965 QNGGQPKSD
+965 GGQPKSD

-996 ISAAT
+996 SMSSGGSAPSDGFGASLISAGSIMTILDPSGSTVYSGEAACRAAFVFFSSADLNTDKTYTLSADSISAAT
-1001 ATAQAGSD
+1001 ATAQAGTSTAQNGGQPGQMPGSG

>member
-1 MARKK
+1 
-6 RFAPNDNNLA
+6 
-16 IAYYRFSSHS
+16 
-26 QNDASIDQQRDLAHE
+26 
-41 WADAHGFKIVQ
+41 
-52 EYEDAAISGTTDA
+52 
-65 RPGFQ
+65 
-70 QMLSEVAKIRPH
+70 
-82 TLIMWKT
+82 
-89 DRLGRDKY
+89 
-97 VLAMAK
+97 
-103 KKIRDAGCEIHLLAE
+103 
-118 HIPTEGPEGVLIEGL
+118 
-133 MEAMAEYYSRQ
+133 
-144 LSQNIQRGMDYN
+144 
-156 AQHALYNGHKLFGY
+156 
-170 DVDRS
+170 
-175 TKKYIPDPNTAPFV
+175 
-189 QWAFGEYAS
+189 
-198 GKPLKTI
+198 
-205 AEEMNAQGLRTPRN
+205 
-219 AKFSVNMLNK
+219 
-229 MLKNRAYIGEY
+229 
-240 HHGDITVAGGMPV
+240 
-253 LVDEATFDRAQRR
+253 
-266 FAENKRKGSQ
+266 
-276 RAHGMDD
+276 
-283 AEAPRYWLTG
+283 
-293 KLYCGEC
+293 
-300 GSTMQGVS
+300 
-308 GTSKTGRKYYYY
+308 
-320 YCSAQRRKECHLH
+320 
-333 KARKQDLE
+333 
-341 DMVLFALHNIV
+341 
-352 DDEEN
+352 
-357 VVALALDAAEY
+357 
-368 YEKSHNDTAYLEA
+368 
-381 LEAKR
+381 
-386 REVEK
+386 
-391 SLANLVKVIEKGV
+391 
-404 VSDAVTERLT
+404 
-414 QLEEQ
+414 
-419 KSALNDA
+419 
-426 IGTENVRVSLCE
+426 
-438 DRHSIQAYFD
+438 
-448 KFLHADVNDPEIRD
+448 
-462 QVFEYFVDK
+462 
-471 VYLYDDKLVVSMW
+471 
-484 FSEDDK
+484 
-490 QEITWRDWFSLDEYW
+490 
-505 TDESPFV
+505 
-512 KGGGV
+512 
-517 EFDCFPLGS
+517 
-526 TKQVLDEHLFLQRR
+526 
-540 LRREMFALIHNRKAP
+540 
-555 SWEETRD
+555 
-562 GAFSRYSYKAKPV
+562 
-575 SLPRRAS
+575 
-582 VRHADYV
+582 
-589 GMFSAHDSTGAVAA
+589 MFSAHDSTGAVAA

-760 SAVTLCGAGTLT
+760 SAVTLCSAGTLT

-947 GTGNMGG
+947 GMGNMGG

-996 ISAAT
+996 SMSSGGSAPSDGFGASLISAGSIMTILDPSGSTVYSGEAACRAAFVFFSSADLNTDKTYTLSADSISAAT
-1001 ATAQAGSD
+1001 ATAQAGTSTAQNGGQPGQMPGSGSQPGQPGEGQQPGGDPPAMPGSD

>member
-1 MARKK
+1 
-6 RFAPNDNNLA
+6 
-16 IAYYRFSSHS
+16 
-26 QNDASIDQQRDLAHE
+26 
-41 WADAHGFKIVQ
+41 
-52 EYEDAAISGTTDA
+52 
-65 RPGFQ
+65 
-70 QMLSEVAKIRPH
+70 
-82 TLIMWKT
+82 
-89 DRLGRDKY
+89 
-97 VLAMAK
+97 
-103 KKIRDAGCEIHLLAE
+103 
-118 HIPTEGPEGVLIEGL
+118 
-133 MEAMAEYYSRQ
+133 
-144 LSQNIQRGMDYN
+144 
-156 AQHALYNGHKLFGY
+156 
-170 DVDRS
+170 
-175 TKKYIPDPNTAPFV
+175 
-189 QWAFGEYAS
+189 
-198 GKPLKTI
+198 
-205 AEEMNAQGLRTPRN
+205 
-219 AKFSVNMLNK
+219 
-229 MLKNRAYIGEY
+229 
-240 HHGDITVAGGMPV
+240 
-253 LVDEATFDRAQRR
+253 
-266 FAENKRKGSQ
+266 
-276 RAHGMDD
+276 
-283 AEAPRYWLTG
+283 
-293 KLYCGEC
+293 
-300 GSTMQGVS
+300 
-308 GTSKTGRKYYYY
+308 
-320 YCSAQRRKECHLH
+320 
-333 KARKQDLE
+333 
-341 DMVLFALHNIV
+341 
-352 DDEEN
+352 
-357 VVALALDAAEY
+357 
-368 YEKSHNDTAYLEA
+368 
-381 LEAKR
+381 
-386 REVEK
+386 
-391 SLANLVKVIEKGV
+391 
-404 VSDAVTERLT
+404 
-414 QLEEQ
+414 
-419 KSALNDA
+419 
-426 IGTENVRVSLCE
+426 
-438 DRHSIQAYFD
+438 
-448 KFLHADVNDPEIRD
+448 
-462 QVFEYFVDK
+462 
-471 VYLYDDKLVVSMW
+471 
-484 FSEDDK
+484 
-490 QEITWRDWFSLDEYW
+490 
-505 TDESPFV
+505 
-512 KGGGV
+512 
-517 EFDCFPLGS
+517 
-526 TKQVLDEHLFLQRR
+526 
-540 LRREMFALIHNRKAP
+540 MFALIHNRKAP

-575 SLPRRAS
+575 SAERRAS

-748 NAENAV
+748 IAENAV

-793 SLTIR
+793 SLAIR
-798 ELTLNINASVNDA
+798 ELTLSINASVNDA

-893 FAINISGGTI
+893 FAINISGGNVTVWSGGNADNQPLDADGTI
-903 VAYTTAG
+903 AIT
-910 DGFDSNGS
+910 
-918 LTISGGSAGMGMNLS
+918 GGSAGMGMNLS

-947 GTGNMGG
+947 GMGNM
-954 QPGSFGGMQPP
+954 
-965 QNGGQPKSD
+965 GGQPKSD

-996 ISAAT
+996 SMSSGGSAPSDGFGASLISAGSIMTILDPSGSTVYSGEAACRAAFVFFSSADLNTDKTYTLSADSISAAT
-1001 ATAQAGSD
+1001 ATAQAGTSTAQNGGQPGQMPGSG

>member
-1 MARKK
+1 
-6 RFAPNDNNLA
+6 
-16 IAYYRFSSHS
+16 
-26 QNDASIDQQRDLAHE
+26 
-41 WADAHGFKIVQ
+41 
-52 EYEDAAISGTTDA
+52 
-65 RPGFQ
+65 
-70 QMLSEVAKIRPH
+70 
-82 TLIMWKT
+82 
-89 DRLGRDKY
+89 
-97 VLAMAK
+97 
-103 KKIRDAGCEIHLLAE
+103 
-118 HIPTEGPEGVLIEGL
+118 
-133 MEAMAEYYSRQ
+133 
-144 LSQNIQRGMDYN
+144 
-156 AQHALYNGHKLFGY
+156 
-170 DVDRS
+170 
-175 TKKYIPDPNTAPFV
+175 
-189 QWAFGEYAS
+189 
-198 GKPLKTI
+198 
-205 AEEMNAQGLRTPRN
+205 
-219 AKFSVNMLNK
+219 
-229 MLKNRAYIGEY
+229 
-240 HHGDITVAGGMPV
+240 
-253 LVDEATFDRAQRR
+253 
-266 FAENKRKGSQ
+266 
-276 RAHGMDD
+276 
-283 AEAPRYWLTG
+283 
-293 KLYCGEC
+293 
-300 GSTMQGVS
+300 
-308 GTSKTGRKYYYY
+308 
-320 YCSAQRRKECHLH
+320 
-333 KARKQDLE
+333 
-341 DMVLFALHNIV
+341 
-352 DDEEN
+352 
-357 VVALALDAAEY
+357 
-368 YEKSHNDTAYLEA
+368 
-381 LEAKR
+381 
-386 REVEK
+386 
-391 SLANLVKVIEKGV
+391 
-404 VSDAVTERLT
+404 
-414 QLEEQ
+414 
-419 KSALNDA
+419 
-426 IGTENVRVSLCE
+426 
-438 DRHSIQAYFD
+438 
-448 KFLHADVNDPEIRD
+448 
-462 QVFEYFVDK
+462 
-471 VYLYDDKLVVSMW
+471 
-484 FSEDDK
+484 
-490 QEITWRDWFSLDEYW
+490 
-505 TDESPFV
+505 
-512 KGGGV
+512 
-517 EFDCFPLGS
+517 
-526 TKQVLDEHLFLQRR
+526 
-540 LRREMFALIHNRKAP
+540 MFALIHNRKAP
-555 SWEETRD
+555 SWEENRD

-575 SLPRRAS
+575 SAERRAS

-610 RRRKVEV
+610 RHRKVEV

-702 LSLTSADT
+702 LSLISADT

-893 FAINISGGTI
+893 FAINISGGNVTVWSGGNADNQPLDADGTI
-903 VAYTTAG
+903 AITGGTVLAA
-910 DGFDSNGS
+910 
-918 LTISGGSAGMGMNLS
+918 GGSAGMGMNLS
-933 TTQAYVTFGSAGIS
+933 TTQAYVIFGSAGIS
-947 GTGNMGG
+947 GMGNMGG

-1001 ATAQAGSD
+1001 ATAQAGSG

>member
-1 MARKK
+1 M
-6 RFAPNDNNLA
+6 
-16 IAYYRFSSHS
+16 
-26 QNDASIDQQRDLAHE
+26 
-41 WADAHGFKIVQ
+41 
-52 EYEDAAISGTTDA
+52 
-65 RPGFQ
+65 
-70 QMLSEVAKIRPH
+70 
-82 TLIMWKT
+82 
-89 DRLGRDKY
+89 
-97 VLAMAK
+97 
-103 KKIRDAGCEIHLLAE
+103 
-118 HIPTEGPEGVLIEGL
+118 
-133 MEAMAEYYSRQ
+133 
-144 LSQNIQRGMDYN
+144 
-156 AQHALYNGHKLFGY
+156 
-170 DVDRS
+170 
-175 TKKYIPDPNTAPFV
+175 
-189 QWAFGEYAS
+189 
-198 GKPLKTI
+198 
-205 AEEMNAQGLRTPRN
+205 
-219 AKFSVNMLNK
+219 
-229 MLKNRAYIGEY
+229 
-240 HHGDITVAGGMPV
+240 
-253 LVDEATFDRAQRR
+253 
-266 FAENKRKGSQ
+266 
-276 RAHGMDD
+276 
-283 AEAPRYWLTG
+283 
-293 KLYCGEC
+293 
-300 GSTMQGVS
+300 
-308 GTSKTGRKYYYY
+308 
-320 YCSAQRRKECHLH
+320 
-333 KARKQDLE
+333 
-341 DMVLFALHNIV
+341 
-352 DDEEN
+352 
-357 VVALALDAAEY
+357 
-368 YEKSHNDTAYLEA
+368 
-381 LEAKR
+381 
-386 REVEK
+386 
-391 SLANLVKVIEKGV
+391 
-404 VSDAVTERLT
+404 
-414 QLEEQ
+414 
-419 KSALNDA
+419 
-426 IGTENVRVSLCE
+426 
-438 DRHSIQAYFD
+438 
-448 KFLHADVNDPEIRD
+448 
-462 QVFEYFVDK
+462 
-471 VYLYDDKLVVSMW
+471 
-484 FSEDDK
+484 
-490 QEITWRDWFSLDEYW
+490 
-505 TDESPFV
+505 
-512 KGGGV
+512 
-517 EFDCFPLGS
+517 
-526 TKQVLDEHLFLQRR
+526 
-540 LRREMFALIHNRKAP
+540 
-555 SWEETRD
+555 
-562 GAFSRYSYKAKPV
+562 
-575 SLPRRAS
+575 
-582 VRHADYV
+582 RHADCV

-628 EAVTETAASV
+628 EAVTKTAASV
-638 TDAQTAFTFTDSGIT
+638 TDAQTAFTFTDSSIT

-798 ELTLNINASVNDA
+798 ELTLSINASVNDA

-847 DGPTIA
+847 DGLTIA

-933 TTQAYVTFGSAGIS
+933 TTQAYVIFGSAGIS
-947 GTGNMGG
+947 GMGNMGG

-983 SDDFRPGDMTSNN
+983 SDDFRPGDMASNN
-996 ISAAT
+996 SMSSGGSAPSDGFGASLISADSISAAT
-1001 ATAQAGSD
+1001 ATAQAGTSTAQNGGQPGQMPGSGSQPGQPGEGQQPGGD
-1009 NSSGNAI
+1009 PPAMPGSGNSSGNAI

>member
-1 MARKK
+1 
-6 RFAPNDNNLA
+6 
-16 IAYYRFSSHS
+16 
-26 QNDASIDQQRDLAHE
+26 
-41 WADAHGFKIVQ
+41 
-52 EYEDAAISGTTDA
+52 
-65 RPGFQ
+65 
-70 QMLSEVAKIRPH
+70 
-82 TLIMWKT
+82 
-89 DRLGRDKY
+89 
-97 VLAMAK
+97 
-103 KKIRDAGCEIHLLAE
+103 
-118 HIPTEGPEGVLIEGL
+118 
-133 MEAMAEYYSRQ
+133 
-144 LSQNIQRGMDYN
+144 
-156 AQHALYNGHKLFGY
+156 
-170 DVDRS
+170 
-175 TKKYIPDPNTAPFV
+175 
-189 QWAFGEYAS
+189 
-198 GKPLKTI
+198 
-205 AEEMNAQGLRTPRN
+205 
-219 AKFSVNMLNK
+219 
-229 MLKNRAYIGEY
+229 
-240 HHGDITVAGGMPV
+240 
-253 LVDEATFDRAQRR
+253 
-266 FAENKRKGSQ
+266 
-276 RAHGMDD
+276 
-283 AEAPRYWLTG
+283 
-293 KLYCGEC
+293 
-300 GSTMQGVS
+300 
-308 GTSKTGRKYYYY
+308 
-320 YCSAQRRKECHLH
+320 
-333 KARKQDLE
+333 
-341 DMVLFALHNIV
+341 
-352 DDEEN
+352 
-357 VVALALDAAEY
+357 
-368 YEKSHNDTAYLEA
+368 
-381 LEAKR
+381 
-386 REVEK
+386 
-391 SLANLVKVIEKGV
+391 
-404 VSDAVTERLT
+404 
-414 QLEEQ
+414 
-419 KSALNDA
+419 
-426 IGTENVRVSLCE
+426 
-438 DRHSIQAYFD
+438 
-448 KFLHADVNDPEIRD
+448 
-462 QVFEYFVDK
+462 
-471 VYLYDDKLVVSMW
+471 
-484 FSEDDK
+484 
-490 QEITWRDWFSLDEYW
+490 
-505 TDESPFV
+505 
-512 KGGGV
+512 
-517 EFDCFPLGS
+517 
-526 TKQVLDEHLFLQRR
+526 
-540 LRREMFALIHNRKAP
+540 
-555 SWEETRD
+555 
-562 GAFSRYSYKAKPV
+562 
-575 SLPRRAS
+575 
-582 VRHADYV
+582 
-589 GMFSAHDSTGAVAA
+589 MFSAHDSTGAVAA

-702 LSLTSADT
+702 LSLISADT

-798 ELTLNINASVNDA
+798 ELTLSINASVNDA

-893 FAINISGGTI
+893 FAINISGGNVT
-903 VAYTTAG
+903 VW
-910 DGFDSNGS
+910 
-918 LTISGGSAGMGMNLS
+918 SGGNADNQPLDADGTIAITGGTVLAAGSSAGMGMNLS

-947 GTGNMGG
+947 GMGNM
-954 QPGSFGGMQPP
+954 
-965 QNGGQPKSD
+965 GGQPKSD

-996 ISAAT
+996 SMSSGGSAPSDGFGASLISAGSIMTILDPSGSTVYSADLNTDKTYTLSADSISAAT

>member
-1 MARKK
+1 
-6 RFAPNDNNLA
+6 
-16 IAYYRFSSHS
+16 
-26 QNDASIDQQRDLAHE
+26 
-41 WADAHGFKIVQ
+41 
-52 EYEDAAISGTTDA
+52 
-65 RPGFQ
+65 
-70 QMLSEVAKIRPH
+70 
-82 TLIMWKT
+82 
-89 DRLGRDKY
+89 
-97 VLAMAK
+97 
-103 KKIRDAGCEIHLLAE
+103 
-118 HIPTEGPEGVLIEGL
+118 
-133 MEAMAEYYSRQ
+133 
-144 LSQNIQRGMDYN
+144 
-156 AQHALYNGHKLFGY
+156 
-170 DVDRS
+170 
-175 TKKYIPDPNTAPFV
+175 
-189 QWAFGEYAS
+189 
-198 GKPLKTI
+198 
-205 AEEMNAQGLRTPRN
+205 
-219 AKFSVNMLNK
+219 
-229 MLKNRAYIGEY
+229 
-240 HHGDITVAGGMPV
+240 
-253 LVDEATFDRAQRR
+253 
-266 FAENKRKGSQ
+266 
-276 RAHGMDD
+276 
-283 AEAPRYWLTG
+283 
-293 KLYCGEC
+293 
-300 GSTMQGVS
+300 
-308 GTSKTGRKYYYY
+308 
-320 YCSAQRRKECHLH
+320 
-333 KARKQDLE
+333 
-341 DMVLFALHNIV
+341 
-352 DDEEN
+352 
-357 VVALALDAAEY
+357 
-368 YEKSHNDTAYLEA
+368 
-381 LEAKR
+381 
-386 REVEK
+386 
-391 SLANLVKVIEKGV
+391 
-404 VSDAVTERLT
+404 
-414 QLEEQ
+414 
-419 KSALNDA
+419 
-426 IGTENVRVSLCE
+426 
-438 DRHSIQAYFD
+438 
-448 KFLHADVNDPEIRD
+448 
-462 QVFEYFVDK
+462 
-471 VYLYDDKLVVSMW
+471 
-484 FSEDDK
+484 
-490 QEITWRDWFSLDEYW
+490 
-505 TDESPFV
+505 
-512 KGGGV
+512 
-517 EFDCFPLGS
+517 
-526 TKQVLDEHLFLQRR
+526 
-540 LRREMFALIHNRKAP
+540 MFALIHNRKAP

-575 SLPRRAS
+575 SAERRAS

-589 GMFSAHDSTGAVAA
+589 GMFSAHDSTGAVAV

-638 TDAQTAFTFTDSGIT
+638 TDAQTAFTFTDSDIT
-653 VEGSSDG
+653 VEGSSEG

-853 IAEACEGIEAAA
+853 IAEVCEGIEAAV

-893 FAINISGGTI
+893 FAINISGGNVTVWSGGNADNQPLDADGTI
-903 VAYTTAG
+903 AIT
-910 DGFDSNGS
+910 
-918 LTISGGSAGMGMNLS
+918 GGSAGMGMNLS

-947 GTGNMGG
+947 GMGNM
-954 QPGSFGGMQPP
+954 
-965 QNGGQPKSD
+965 GGQPKSD

-996 ISAAT
+996 SMSSGGSAPSDGFGASLISAGSIMTILDPSGSTAYSGEAACRAAFVFFSSADLNTDKTYTLSADSISAAT
-1001 ATAQAGSD
+1001 ATAQAGTSTAQNGGQPGQMPGSGSQPGQPGEGQQPGGDPPAMPGSD